1 MKVIANLF
9 SYENGALFLHKNT
22 DRSISCEKNQFFVS
36 IMYRSPVILLFLFH
50 FRGQGCLIL
59 LNIVLFIKAVPKE
72 IILLCMSYDIALSL
86 KKNGGWRSNW
96 FNGKIS
102 RFFFFLVQDF
112 KEITQ
117 NFFRIFFFPWKNNV
131 SNHSAYICMK
141 STISLII
148 CSKSTKVTSKQCS
161 DAIPTSLICRIKL
174 F

>member
-59 LNIVLFIKAVPKE
+59 LNIVLFIQAVPKE

-86 KKNGGWRSNW
+86 KKNGG
-96 FNGKIS
+96 
-102 RFFFFLVQDF
+102 
-112 KEITQ
+112 
-117 NFFRIFFFPWKNNV
+117 
-131 SNHSAYICMK
+131 
-141 STISLII
+141 
-148 CSKSTKVTSKQCS
+148 
-161 DAIPTSLICRIKL
+161 
-174 F
+174 